1 MSQHDARPY
10 LYMVCGSFAFSIMA
24 VLTEALTRAEPGAE
38 PPCDWTTVSVFRAAL
53 VAAFAWVLAVRA
65 GARLVWV
72 RPGRLWVRSVAGSC
86 SMVCAFYAFGNLPS
100 ADVVTLSN
108 TFPLWVAVLCW
119 PLYGELPGWGTALA
133 ILAGVCGVVLVEQPH
148 IESGNWGVAAA
159 LAAAWF
165 TAIAMLGL
173 NRLGDLDPRS
183 VVVHFSLVATA
194 FCLGA
199 FAVVPRQQPLG
210 NLADPWVI
218 AALLGIGVSATVGQ
232 VFLTLAFGRGAP
244 ARVSVVGLTQ
254 IVFVLAMGA
263 VLFGRSVNATAAL
276 GTALVIAPTAWL
288 ILHARAAK
296 RKA

>member
-10 LYMVCGSFAFSIMA
+10 FYMVCGSFAFAIMA
-24 VLTEALTRAEPGAE
+24 VLTEALTHAEPGGE

-53 VAAFAWVLAVRA
+53 VAAFAWVLAARA
-65 GARLVWV
+65 GAKLVWL
-72 RPGRLWVRSVAGSC
+72 RPARLWVRSVAGSC

-133 ILAGVCGVVLVEQPH
+133 ILVGVAGVALVEQPH
-148 IESGNWGVAAA
+148 IESGKTTAVVVA

-165 TAIAMLGL
+165 TAVAMLGL
-173 NRLGDLDPRS
+173 NRLGDLDPRA

-199 FAVVPRQQPLG
+199 FAAVPRKQPLS
-210 NLADPWVI
+210 NLADPSVI
-218 AALLGIGVSATVGQ
+218 AMLLGIGVSATVGQ

-263 VLFGRSVNATAAL
+263 VLFGRSVNATAAA

-288 ILHARAAK
+288 ILHARAR
-296 RKA
+296 RK